1 MQQTYKTNLLPLR
14 IFYPFKF
21 MNSMSYKYGL
31 WNGYGKRITKIKD
44 SGYMRGVLT
53 ILLWQSERDEIKKR

>member
-1 MQQTYKTNLLPLR
+1 MYKQIYDNNNSHNHNTCNKRTKKLASFAY
-14 IFYPFKF
+14 FYPSKF

-44 SGYMRGVLT
+44 WGC
-53 ILLWQSERDEIKKR
+53 IWE